1 MALFYKPI
9 QSTIANK
16 DGEKLWHLSL
26 VKTGVVVETQ
36 ELAQTI
42 AEKSSLT
49 PGDAHNVVRNLMSV
63 MRKEL
68 LNSNSVR
75 LEGLGTFTMKAR
87 TRGKGVKTAE
97 EVNPNQI
104 TTLRCVFT
112 PEYSRPAAMGTTR
125 VITDGVQF
133 VHINKLTKGI
143 VGGGTDSSGNSP
155 GGDDDGGDDWQDP
168 DA

>member
-1 MALFYKPI
+1 MPLFYKPVK
-9 QSTIANK
+9 STIANK

-26 VKTGVVVETQ
+26 VKTGTIVGTQ
-36 ELAQTI
+36 ELGEAI

-63 MRKEL
+63 MRAEL

-87 TRGKGVKTAE
+87 TRGRGVQTAE
-97 EVNPNQI
+97 EVNPDQI
-104 TTLRCVFT
+104 TSLRCIFT

-125 VITDGVQF
+125 AITNGVQF
-133 VHINKLTKGI
+133 VHINKLTKGM
-143 VGGGTDSSGNSP
+143 VASNGDSF
-155 GGDDDGGDDWQDP
+155 GDDDGGGDDWQDP